1 MSKYAF
7 GLWQYGINPKGVHS
21 NELVVRPAG
30 EFPHGTWIADC
41 GVKTDPKA
49 VANARLISAAPD
61 MLYALEEIVALVDM
75 QCDPRT
81 AAGGYAMVRAKAAI
95 KKANKESA

>member
-30 EFPHGTWIADC
+30 EFPHGAWIADC

-49 VANARLISAAPD
+49 VANARLIAAAPD
-61 MLYALEEIVALVDM
+61 LLAALEEAYSELLADSHRDGPRCLLLTTIEEAL
-75 QCDPRT
+75 
-81 AAGGYAMVRAKAAI
+81 AKARA
-95 KKANKESA
+95 A

>member
-7 GLWQYGINPKGVHS
+7 GLWQYGINTKGVHS

-30 EFPHGTWIADC
+30 EFPHGAWIADC

-49 VANARLISAAPD
+49 VANARLIAAAPD
-61 MLYALEEIVALVDM
+61 MLAVLKDL
-75 QCDPRT
+75 Q
-81 AAGGYAMVRAKAAI
+81 
-95 KKANKESA
+95 ESAAYWSELGLTLGIVDRINAVIDKATGGQP